1 MVKSQARP
9 TDGTNRV
16 NAHPPCSSVTSSAQ
30 ATLRPTVRRTEGAA
44 SITSTAG
51 SRPLRSQQAAET
63 GDITGLAWTTE
74 RTLVTTKPTTTGGRV
89 ALDHVVAGVHAERE
103 AIGDV
108 QWLVD
113 VGPAR
118 LDGDRSGP
126 LTATFVVDTGSL
138 RVGQRF
144 LTGLHLAAPTAAATR
159 WPINDVVL
167 WEGSDLH
174 VRALVDP
181 AQRGQL
187 DAAAASETLRLFAT
201 LRGDILLRL
210 LEERLTT
217 GHHVPGVATRIV
229 ESLQA
234 PPDAPAVPL
243 PPELGIIIG
252 PSERRQETVAGAVAQ
267 LVRARRSVLVLTTD
281 NPALDRIMLRA
292 HELAGSPPPGV
303 FVRVG
308 VPSTAA
314 VAADPRLTV
323 AAPAMGPPP
332 AVLQRLD
339 TGSGPGTADEP
350 RDPSQPTQ
358 MSGPA
363 AALEDARRR
372 LAAADASLAA
382 ALASLRGA
390 ASAHALHL
398 RVSSMMEGAR
408 AVFQRLDE
416 LAGELERATGDI
428 AASAGGVGRLAADTA
443 TSHRPAPSRDGTAE
457 RQLMAAAEVAARRLD
472 RRNATLNEFNE
483 LLERSRRMPFRR
495 SEVSTSGHNLTQ
507 ARAAHAAAERAA
519 LRARDHRERAAATLT
534 RLSAELTGSA
544 AGVAG
549 PPTPAIRQAGLN
561 ATGQLPP
568 KLAAQWAPEESSDE
582 ARATAARQ
590 LAAHRSNVLSRAAV
604 VGATLHELLTD
615 AAIYQ
620 RRYDNVLIEQAGQ
633 MPAAFAIFG
642 ATRASRALT
651 LAVEPRPQPGV
662 ESAATEG
669 DPQALR
675 RWLTSSLPE
684 LCDLDRVES
693 VAHHISALILD

>member
-1 MVKSQARP
+1 M
-9 TDGTNRV
+9 
-16 NAHPPCSSVTSSAQ
+16 
-30 ATLRPTVRRTEGAA
+30 
-44 SITSTAG
+44 
-51 SRPLRSQQAAET
+51 
-63 GDITGLAWTTE
+63 
-74 RTLVTTKPTTTGGRV
+74 TTKPTTTGGRA
-89 ALDHVVAGVHAERE
+89 ALDHVVTSVHAERE

-126 LTATFVVDTGSL
+126 LIATFVVDTGPL
-138 RVGQRF
+138 RVGERF
-144 LTGLHLAAPTAAATR
+144 LTGLHLAAPSAATAR
-159 WPINDVVL
+159 WPINDVVV
-167 WEGSDLH
+167 WEGNDLH
-174 VRALVDP
+174 VQALVDP
-181 AQRGQL
+181 AQREHM
-187 DAAAASETLRLFAT
+187 DAAAAANTLRLFAT

-210 LEERLTT
+210 LEERFTT
-217 GHHVPGVATRIV
+217 GHHFPGVATRIV
-229 ESLQA
+229 ETLQA

-267 LVRARRSVLVLTTD
+267 LVKARRSVLVLTTD

-323 AAPAMGPPP
+323 AAPAMSPPP

-339 TGSGPGTADEP
+339 AGGGPGTADPP
-350 RDPSQPTQ
+350 RGPGQPGQ

-363 AALEDARRR
+363 AALDGARRR
-372 LAAADASLAA
+372 LVAADASLAA
-382 ALASLRGA
+382 ALVSLRSA
-390 ASAHALHL
+390 ASAHALHH

-416 LAGELERATGDI
+416 LAGELERETGDI

-443 TSHRPAPSRDGTAE
+443 AAHRPAPSRDGTAE

-472 RRNATLNEFNE
+472 RRNETLSEFNE
-483 LLERSRRMPFRR
+483 LLERSHLMPFRR
-495 SEVSTSGHNLTQ
+495 SEVSAAGQNLTQ
-507 ARAAHAAAERAA
+507 SRTAHAAAERAA
-519 LRARDHRERAAATLT
+519 LRARDDRERAAATVT
-534 RLSAELTGSA
+534 RLSAELTGLA

-549 PPTPAIRQAGLN
+549 PPPPAIAHAGLH
-561 ATGQLPP
+561 AASQLPP
-568 KLAAQWAPEESSDE
+568 NFAAQRATGESSDE
-582 ARATAARQ
+582 ARASAARQ
-590 LAAHRSNVLSRAAV
+590 LAGHRNNVLSRAAA

-615 AAIYQ
+615 PAIYQ

-651 LAVEPRPQPGV
+651 LAVEPRRRPRV
-662 ESAATEG
+662 ETSNAEG
-669 DPQALR
+669 DPEALR
-675 RWLTSSLPE
+675 RWLTASLPE